1 MISSKPLR
9 NRDSWGNV
17 MVASRNQQHVMS
29 RAFGSTPN
37 GSLPAYGAEGEMS
50 TYLNGR
56 RQRVMRGL
64 GAGPKPKMQPA
75 TKGEVMESTEIST
88 RFGWGAVFIVK
99 DANGYYICEHY
110 CPSSKRVV
118 RNGKYPTMA
127 EAKASCE
134 RVKSQLRNKGKVT
147 GLSGLNG
154 YSNMGFIS
162 IGGATTAQLV
172 GAGLVYVGLDFPGAR
187 PFFKTAKRMLRE
199 PDETV
204 RNLFLVTGLGALMLG
219 GAGIV
224 GG

>member
-1 MISSKPLR
+1 
-9 NRDSWGNV
+9 
-17 MVASRNQQHVMS
+17 MS

-56 RQRVMRGL
+56 RQVAMRGL
-64 GAGPKPKMQPA
+64 GAVPKPKMQPA

-88 RFGWGAVFIVK
+88 RFGWGAVFVVK
-99 DANGYYICEHY
+99 DGNGYYICEHY

-118 RNGKYPTMA
+118 RSGKYPTMA

-154 YSNMGFIS
+154 YSNMGFVS
-162 IGGATTAQLV
+162 RVSEPPQHSLLV
-172 GAGLVYVGLDFPGAR
+172 QASFMLDLTSLELGLSSEP
-187 PFFKTAKRMLRE
+187 LRE
-199 PDETV
+199 C
-204 RNLFLVTGLGALMLG
+204 
-219 GAGIV
+219 
-224 GG
+224 

>member
-1 MISSKPLR
+1 
-9 NRDSWGNV
+9 

-50 TYLNGR
+50 TYLSGR
-56 RQRVMRGL
+56 RQMVMRGL

-154 YSNMGFIS
+154 YSNMGFIPDVS
-162 IGGATTAQLV
+162 PTTAQLV
-172 GAGLVYVGLDFPGAR
+172 SAGLIYIGLDLPGAK
-187 PFFKTAKRMLRE
+187 PFIDTTKRILRE
-199 PDETV
+199 PNETV
-204 RNLFLVTGLGALMLG
+204 KNIILLVGMGGLLLG
-219 GAGIV
+219 GAAAV
-224 GG
+224 TPGG